1 MKKHTYEKTFVE
13 RSKRSERSG
22 LLSSN
27 VFCKKMVYEKNI
39 RKKHTCILNDLGRMN
54 LFTLGI
60 SLISTIIFG
69 IIDGILFMIA
79 EEELQTEFIK
89 ISFFDKNMAELAAG
103 GVSSSVAI
111 FITFFVYD
119 KLHHYYHLV
128 DHPLIDA
135 FGVLLGTIMVLGLY
149 FVYKKYAESI
159 YQEVKSFVDHE
170 MIQKI
175 HEQKPKAK
183 IDTTEKQPKQ

>member
-1 MKKHTYEKTFVE
+1 
-13 RSKRSERSG
+13 
-22 LLSSN
+22 
-27 VFCKKMVYEKNI
+27 MVYEKNI